1 MSFSKTAVASRGSLG
16 ETVYRDL
23 AESLMKGALRPD
35 ERLKIREL
43 ARQAGTSVTP
53 VRDAILR
60 LVQNGAL
67 AMRSPRDIRV
77 PVLARDQYLE
87 IRQIRLHLE
96 GLAAEAAA
104 RAADAAD
111 IERLAAVIAENELA
125 FAEHRLDRAIALNQ
139 VFHFQLAAI
148 ARMPILG
155 EILLNLWL
163 KMGPVIAA
171 AYEAGGRTMIEH
183 HGHVLDAIR
192 RRDPTAARRAIRLD
206 IKSGGD
212 VILRTGILFEPR

>member
-1 MSFSKTAVASRGSLG
+1 MSSSETAAAGRGSLG
-16 ETVYRDL
+16 EALYRDL
-23 AESLMKGALRPD
+23 ADALMKGALRPD

-139 VFHFQLAAI
+139 VFHFELAAI

-155 EILLNLWL
+155 EILRNLWL

-192 RRDPTAARRAIRLD
+192 RRDPAAARKAIRLD